1 MLTMLGLALLV
12 GMHHALEAD
21 HVAAVSSL
29 VSGRTR
35 VSDIVGHGLTW
46 GAGHTLTLFLFAGA
60 ALAFG
65 QAIPEIYATRLEA
78 AVGLMLVGLGV
89 HVLWRLWRDR
99 IHFHAHHH
107 DGGKAHFHA
116 HSHAGE
122 RLRHASS
129 PHRHAHR
136 FKWRAL
142 AVGMM
147 HGMAGSAAL
156 LLLTVA
162 QIGSAWE
169 GLAYVV
175 VFGLGSMVGMAVV
188 SAAIGVPLTLS
199 AQFFTWANRGLQV
212 AIAVTTIVIGAG
224 TLHTAIN
231 ALKMS

>member
-1 MLTMLGLALLV
+1 MLTFLGLALLV

-60 ALAFG
+60 ALVFG

-78 AVGLMLVGLGV
+78 AVGLMLVGLGA
-89 HVLWRLWRDR
+89 HVLWRVWRDR

-107 DGGKAHFHA
+107 GDGKAHFHA

-142 AVGMM
+142 VVGMT

-156 LLLTVA
+156 LLLTVT
-162 QIGSAWE
+162 QIASAWE
-169 GLAYVV
+169 GLAYVL
-175 VFGLGSMVGMAVV
+175 VFGLGSMLGMAAV
-188 SAAIGVPLTLS
+188 SAAIGVPLTFS
-199 AQFFTWANRGLQV
+199 AQFFTWANRGLQG
-212 AIAVTTIVIGAG
+212 VIGATTIAIG
-224 TLHTAIN
+224 AATLHTALL
-231 ALKMS
+231 AA